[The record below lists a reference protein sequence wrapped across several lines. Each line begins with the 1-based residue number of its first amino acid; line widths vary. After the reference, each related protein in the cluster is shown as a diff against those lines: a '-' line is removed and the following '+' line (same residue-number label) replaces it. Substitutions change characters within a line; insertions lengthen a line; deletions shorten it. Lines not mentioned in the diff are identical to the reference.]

1 MSTSTTYVSQAFR
14 PASAGVSA
22 ALLRELFAVT
32 PLYVFVQALL
42 ADKPQAKR

>member
-32 PLYVFVQALL
+32 PLYIFAQALL
-42 ADKPQAKR
+42 APKQRAKR